1 MGHPVFTHPKPFIGQ
16 CRFSFLFQ
24 VRKHFAPS
32 VSANLQENPMW
43 FEANGAP
50 VRWHLPVGLL
60 FDLAAAQDSGS
71 AASSG
76 ASTTPWNVTVHFDKY
91 PDKEILKC
99 DSRSVRIFEISIE
112 H

>member
-1 MGHPVFTHPKPFIGQ
+1 MVADGPLSL
-16 CRFSFLFQ
+16 FSFLLQ

-50 VRWHLPVGLL
+50 LRWHLPVGVL
-60 FDLAAAQDSGS
+60 FDLASAQDSGAAAS
-71 AASSG
+71 AATG
-76 ASTTPWNVTVHFDKY
+76 ACTTPWNVTVHFDKY

-99 DSRSVRIFEISIE
+99 DGRSVGNR
-112 H
+112 HPQGLN